1 MSASMNAHDMMVLT
15 LPFLAAAVAL
25 VLGLGVVPAVR
36 RWLTRRSRG
45 DRPA

>member
-1 MSASMNAHDMMVLT
+1 MNAHDMVVLT

-25 VLGLGVVPAVR
+25 VLGLGVVPALR
-36 RWLTRRSRG
+36 RRFARRSRR